1 MKHPRPRERGIAL
14 ILVLWVFMLLG
25 VLALDFAQYIR
36 DDAMAAVNFADETR
50 GYYVALAGM
59 NRALYEIGQAKAA
72 GPAGT
77 VNGVNAQ
84 QQQLQQQQQQQQQQ
98 QAKVGL
104 DDQLERQIPSDG
116 EWHEGD
122 FSGARWSVRI
132 SDEGARIAINAL
144 RTNSPEDEAFLH
156 YIVQNLVRSG
166 NKTTGVDRRM
176 QKTIDTIVD
185 SILDWRDRDTDM
197 TRPNG
202 AENAY
207 YHKQRIPYDA
217 KNGEF
222 ESPEELLKVRGVTP
236 QLFYGH
242 DGLPGLRDV
251 FSFRPA
257 REDEDQQGRAVNLQH
272 ASDAVL
278 YALVG
283 DADSLQNLLAARD
296 DGASMIDQVR
306 ALMTANAAGQ
316 VDPQNYLADYE
327 EPVIATIEAR
337 ADVASK
343 RNQSRIAALVDMRAG
358 EARVLRW
365 YDKAPFEGAVPGLPA
380 TAEDDS

>member
-1 MKHPRPRERGIAL
+1 LRHPRPRERGIAL

-84 QQQLQQQQQQQQQQ
+84 QQQLQQQQQQQQ
-98 QAKVGL
+98 AKVGL
-104 DDQLERQIPSDG
+104 DDQPERQIPSDG
-116 EWHEGD
+116 EWHDGD
-122 FSGARWSVRI
+122 FAGARWSVRI

-176 QKTIDTIVD
+176 QKTVDTVVD

-236 QLFYGH
+236 RLFYGH

-257 REDEDQQGRAVNLQH
+257 REDEDQQGRAVNLRH

-283 DADSLQNLLAARD
+283 DADSLENLLASRD
-296 DGASMIDQVR
+296 EGTPMIDQVR

-316 VDPQNYLADYE
+316 VDPQNYLAEYD
-327 EPVIATIEAR
+327 EPVVATIEAR
-337 ADVASK
+337 ADMASK
-343 RNQSRIAALVDMRAG
+343 RNQSRIAALVDMRGG

-365 YDKAPFEGAVPGLPA
+365 YDKAPFDGAVPGLPA

>member
-1 MKHPRPRERGIAL
+1 LRHPRPRERGIAL

-84 QQQLQQQQQQQQQQ
+84 QQQLQQQQQQQQQ
-98 QAKVGL
+98 AKVGL
-104 DDQLERQIPSDG
+104 DDQPERQIPSDG

-176 QKTIDTIVD
+176 QKTVDTVVD

-343 RNQSRIAALVDMRAG
+343 RNQSRIAALVDMRTG

-380 TAEDDS
+380 TAEDNS

>member
-1 MKHPRPRERGIAL
+1 LKHPRPRERGIAL

-84 QQQLQQQQQQQQQQ
+84 QQQLQQQQQQQQQ
-98 QAKVGL
+98 AKVGL
-104 DDQLERQIPSDG
+104 DDQPERQIPSDG

-257 REDEDQQGRAVNLQH
+257 RGDEDQQGRAVNLQH

-343 RNQSRIAALVDMRAG
+343 RNQSRIAALVDMRTG

-380 TAEDDS
+380 TAEDNS

>member
-1 MKHPRPRERGIAL
+1 
-14 ILVLWVFMLLG
+14 
-25 VLALDFAQYIR
+25 
-36 DDAMAAVNFADETR
+36 
-50 GYYVALAGM
+50 
-59 NRALYEIGQAKAA
+59 
-72 GPAGT
+72 
-77 VNGVNAQ
+77 
-84 QQQLQQQQQQQQQQ
+84 
-98 QAKVGL
+98 
-104 DDQLERQIPSDG
+104 
-116 EWHEGD
+116 
-122 FSGARWSVRI
+122 VRI

-242 DGLPGLRDV
+242 GGIPGLRDV

-343 RNQSRIAALVDMRAG
+343 RNQSRIAALVDMRTG

-380 TAEDDS
+380 TAEDNS